1 MIVCSVVYIE
11 VLLKTKLNLFKEFAI
26 CFINELKDE
35 KIRMTEWDV
44 YIKHAWFTQPANWEN
59 LHKWWQTVIIYAWTG
74 RQ

>member
-35 KIRMTEWDV
+35 KIRMTEWHL
-44 YIKHAWFTQPANWEN
+44 YIKHAWFTQPAN
-59 LHKWWQTVIIYAWTG
+59 
-74 RQ
+74 